1 MKSSDCMRQLS
12 VNRRLITDLHD
23 KQNYQR
29 GMVMMCY
36 DGGKLGAARYYEK
49 DADSLG
55 RQIARL
61 AALQRVLK
69 EEIAANGWA
78 VRNGCDGPW

>member
-1 MKSSDCMRQLS
+1 MKSSDCMRQLA

-29 GMVMMCY
+29 DMVKFCFNEN
-36 DGGKLGAARYYEK
+36 KLVAAGYYEK
-49 DADSLG
+49 GARKTG
-55 RQIARL
+55 EQITRL

-69 EEIAANGWA
+69 EEICAEARVGE
-78 VRNGCDGPW
+78 CLEPT